1 MFENPRRGRQ
11 ARNLTTNIPKILD
24 LKSSSE
30 QIFSKNWRWV
40 PLSWVLL
47 FPLLIT
53 GKKFYIFI
61 SKYGYKMERKVLG
74 TCKVLR
80 LLALK
85 QNIFIPGV
93 FSKSNFNWKK
103 TCTKFDTWRI
113 KRADIWR
120 AGRKMSA
127 LSIKQSNSELSIWP
141 VNHAIFQEP
150 ISLRLNGIHIHLF
163 TS

>member
-1 MFENPRRGRQ
+1 MFKNPRRGRQ
-11 ARNLTTNIPKILD
+11 ARNFTTKIPKILD

-30 QIFSKNWRWV
+30 QIFSKNGRWV

-47 FPLLIT
+47 LPWIIT
-53 GKKFYIFI
+53 GKKFYVFI

-85 QNIFIPGV
+85 QNIFIPDV
-93 FSKSNFNWKK
+93 FSKKIK
-103 TCTKFDTWRI
+103 TCRQVWYLTDKTCRYLTSW
-113 KRADIWR
+113 KT
-120 AGRKMSA
+120 MSA

-150 ISLRLNGIHIHLF
+150 ISLRLNGIHIHFF